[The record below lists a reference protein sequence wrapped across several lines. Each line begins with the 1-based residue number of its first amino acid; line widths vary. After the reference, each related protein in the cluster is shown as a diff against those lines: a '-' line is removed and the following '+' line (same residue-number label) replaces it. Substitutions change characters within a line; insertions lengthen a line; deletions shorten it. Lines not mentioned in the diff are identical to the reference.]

1 MLELY
6 TDKVRDYFKVT
17 GKLTGVSRSKCSIN
31 FSHLKKLPIIFRNLQ
46 GRNGHLILKELNN
59 FNVDIEVIPKSIDK
73 YMSIIV
79 NRNTTFVDSLQFYK
93 GSLDVPPI
101 NLKYEDFK
109 HWTSEFGIDKL
120 EILKTKDAYPYE
132 WVDSYEEF
140 NYSTLPDKK
149 CFYSSLRDGKRD
161 KSDAH
166 ISNEQYQL

>member
-93 GSLDVPPI
+93 GSLNVPAI

-109 HWTSEFGIDKL
+109 H
-120 EILKTKDAYPYE
+120 
-132 WVDSYEEF
+132 
-140 NYSTLPDKK
+140 
-149 CFYSSLRDGKRD
+149 
-161 KSDAH
+161 
-166 ISNEQYQL
+166 